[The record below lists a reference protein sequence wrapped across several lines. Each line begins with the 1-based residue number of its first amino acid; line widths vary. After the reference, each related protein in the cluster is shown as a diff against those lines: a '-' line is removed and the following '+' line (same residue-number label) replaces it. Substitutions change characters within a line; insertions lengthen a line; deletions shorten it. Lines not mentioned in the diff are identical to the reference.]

1 MLSRLLLFLYNMPND
16 FKVFNDLNDFKVFK
30 GSKSPIT
37 LTLIYPNQNN
47 LKKLT
52 RYGRDV

>member
-1 MLSRLLLFLYNMPND
+1 MPND
-16 FKVFNDLNDFKVFK
+16 FKVFNDLNDLNDLND
-30 GSKSPIT
+30 SKSPIT